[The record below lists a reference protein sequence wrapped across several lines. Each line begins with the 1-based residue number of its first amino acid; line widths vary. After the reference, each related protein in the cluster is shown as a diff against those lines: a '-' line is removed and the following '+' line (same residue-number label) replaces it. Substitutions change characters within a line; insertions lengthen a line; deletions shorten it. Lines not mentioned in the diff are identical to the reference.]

1 MKNYFDALDRLCES
15 GQPSTS
21 EAISALQGK
30 FPELSA
36 NAERAGRIVTAW
48 RAGFGKTHV
57 PQEGYAS
64 SEEAEAL
71 FLFGDFL
78 RDLASNLACRN
89 SAEKCALCVFT
100 NTPACERMAPPC
112 YNGVEQYLLKRAAA
126 YHQKMEV
133 CCKAYFAYLDEL
145 QKQGGYSQYEA
156 EDALKAEFPWLSS
169 HEEYAK
175 YAIASWIH
183 KYWA

>member
-15 GQPSTS
+15 GQPSKS

-48 RAGFGKTHV
+48 RSGFGKTHV

-89 SAEKCALCVFT
+89 SAEKCSVRIYQHSCVRAHGPAL
-100 NTPACERMAPPC
+100 
-112 YNGVEQYLLKRAAA
+112 
-126 YHQKMEV
+126 
-133 CCKAYFAYLDEL
+133 L
-145 QKQGGYSQYEA
+145 QRRGAVSSEA
-156 EDALKAEFPWLSS
+156 GRRLSS
-169 HEEYAK
+169 EDGGVLQSLLRLFGRTSK
-175 YAIASWIH
+175 TRWI
-183 KYWA
+183 

>member
-15 GQPSTS
+15 GQPSKS

-48 RAGFGKTHV
+48 RSGFGKTHV

-78 RDLASNLACRN
+78 RDLASNLGLPKFGGKVRSVRIYQHSCVRAHGP
-89 SAEKCALCVFT
+89 AL
-100 NTPACERMAPPC
+100 
-112 YNGVEQYLLKRAAA
+112 
-126 YHQKMEV
+126 
-133 CCKAYFAYLDEL
+133 L
-145 QKQGGYSQYEA
+145 QRRGAVSSEA
-156 EDALKAEFPWLSS
+156 GRRLSS
-169 HEEYAK
+169 EDGGVLQSLLRLFGRTSK
-175 YAIASWIH
+175 TRWI
-183 KYWA
+183 

>member
-15 GQPSTS
+15 GQPSKS

-48 RAGFGKTHV
+48 RSGFGKTHV

-89 SAEKCALCVFT
+89 SAEK
-100 NTPACERMAPPC
+100 
-112 YNGVEQYLLKRAAA
+112 YLLKRAAA

-169 HEEYAK
+169 HKEYAK

>member
-15 GQPSTS
+15 GQPSKS

-48 RAGFGKTHV
+48 RSGFGKTHV

-78 RDLASNLACRN
+78 RDLASNLACEIRRK
-89 SAEKCALCVFT
+89 SALC
-100 NTPACERMAPPC
+100 
-112 YNGVEQYLLKRAAA
+112 
-126 YHQKMEV
+126 
-133 CCKAYFAYLDEL
+133 AYLPTL
-145 QKQGGYSQYEA
+145 LRASA
-156 EDALKAEFPWLSS
+156 WPRPATTAWSS
-169 HEEYAK
+169 
-175 YAIASWIH
+175 IF
-183 KYWA
+183 